1 MNLTENQTSA
11 VALLAASDVTVAT
24 LRDGGYS
31 ANSASSVM
39 RSLKNKGAVVEEDG
53 KLVLKTVPVEAPAE
67 VAETTSN
74 ETEVPA
80 EVAETTS
87 NETEV
92 PAEVAETTSNE
103 TEVVPFTV
111 HEMLAYAHKRGD
123 HRGWPTVAALDV
135 DAVIK
140 IIKDAKTRRGAI
152 NKMAKVAHFNFDQS
166 QAA

>member
-92 PAEVAETTSNE
+92 
-103 TEVVPFTV
+103 VPFTV

-135 DAVIK
+135 DAVMK

>member
-92 PAEVAETTSNE
+92 
-103 TEVVPFTV
+103 VPFTV

>member
-11 VALLAASDVTVAT
+11 VALLASSDVTVAT

-92 PAEVAETTSNE
+92 
-103 TEVVPFTV
+103 VPFTV

-135 DAVIK
+135 DAVMK

>member
-74 ETEVPA
+74 ETEV
-80 EVAETTS
+80 
-87 NETEV
+87 
-92 PAEVAETTSNE
+92 
-103 TEVVPFTV
+103 VPFTV

-135 DAVIK
+135 DAVMK